1 MRQEFRQIH
10 HIKTEQGFKAI
21 PYPGKYVRIH
31 PEDAAVRN
39 NHFPETGVLLVPKN
53 AYEKYL
59 QNQRLL
65 N

>member
-1 MRQEFRQIH
+1 MLQEFRKIH
-10 HIKTEQGFKAI
+10 HIKTEKGWTRL
-21 PYPGKYVRIH
+21 PYPGQVVRIH

-39 NHFPETGVLLVPKN
+39 NHFDEHGVCLVPKD